1 VLLIALLSL
10 LLGAFTAGTK
20 DTVIEAVPV
29 VEAEPVPEIVLK
41 TEKVE
46 EEQPIE

>member
-20 DTVIEAVPV
+20 DTVPVIEAP
-29 VEAEPVPEIVLK
+29 VEAEPEIVLK
-41 TEKVE
+41 TEEKVE

>member
-20 DTVIEAVPV
+20 DTVPVIEAP
-29 VEAEPVPEIVLK
+29 AEPEVQEIVLK